1 MFALKESPS
10 PAIILIQSFSETVSS
25 GAGHVTTARPLTIL
39 CLASYEKGAEFMREC
54 KRQGC
59 RVLLLTSESIAQADW
74 PRESIDEIFLLPD
87 VNKKWKR
94 DDVIKGV
101 SYLARTEIIDRIVPL
116 DDFDLETAA
125 ALREHL
131 RVPGMGDSTT
141 RYFRDKLAMRVR
153 ASEARILVPDF
164 IHVLNYESLREF
176 MRRTPPPWLLKP
188 RFEASATGIKK
199 INSSDE
205 FWSAVELLGDRQSF
219 YLLERYVP
227 GDIFHVDSIVS
238 EKEIV
243 FAAAHQYGSPPLDV
257 AHEGGVFTTS
267 TVLHGSDDE
276 RALLSMN
283 RRVLEGKSF
292 LRGVSHTEFIKARED
307 GRFYFLETSARVGGA
322 NIVEL
327 IEAATAINLWAEW
340 AKIEVA
346 RGERPYNL
354 PPLRNDYAGIIVSL
368 ARQKHPDTSG
378 YTDEEIVWR
387 VNKSYHVG
395 LIVRSHDP
403 ARVAQLLEEYTT
415 RFYTDFFAKQPA
427 PERAVS

>member
-1 MFALKESPS
+1 MTNA
-10 PAIILIQSFSETVSS
+10 
-25 GAGHVTTARPLTIL
+25 HPLTIL

-59 RVLLLTSESIAQADW
+59 RVLLLTSASIAQADW
-74 PRESIDEIFLLPD
+74 PRESIDDIFLIPD
-87 VNKKWKR
+87 ENKKWKL

-101 SYLARTEIIDRIVPL
+101 SFLARTEVIDRIVPL

-131 RVPGMGDSTT
+131 RISGMGDTMT

-153 ASEARILVPDF
+153 ASEAGILVPDF
-164 IHVLNYESLREF
+164 IHVLNYDKLRSF
-176 MRRTPPPWLLKP
+176 MNSTPQPWLLKP
-188 RFEASATGIKK
+188 RFEASALGIKK

-205 FWSAVELLGDRQSF
+205 FWNAVELLGDRQSF

-227 GDIFHVDSIVS
+227 GDIFHVDTIVS
-238 EKEIV
+238 EREIV
-243 FAAAHQYGSPPLDV
+243 FAAVHRYGSPPLDV

-267 TVLHGSDDE
+267 TVLHDSDDE
-276 RALLSMN
+276 RALLHMN
-283 RRVLEGKSF
+283 RQVLEAKSF
-292 LRGVSHTEFIKARED
+292 LRGVSHTEFIKAHDD

-327 IEAATAINLWAEW
+327 IEAATGINLWAEW
-340 AKIEVA
+340 AKIEIA
-346 RGERPYNL
+346 RGEHTYQL
-354 PPLRNDYAGIIVSL
+354 PERRNDYAGILVSL
-368 ARQKHPDTSG
+368 ARQKYPDTSA

-387 VNKSYHVG
+387 MNKRYHAG
-395 LIVRSHDP
+395 LIVRSPDP
-403 ARVAQLLEEYTT
+403 NRIAQLLEEYTK